1 VKINS
6 IDRLAKLSVSS
17 TMQIGNHVKNR
28 RVEGFGEQNGDFVF
42 LHNQKLAI
50 DDSDFMDAQ
59 SSKQG

>member
-1 VKINS
+1 M
-6 IDRLAKLSVSS
+6 AKLSVSS

-28 RVEGFGEQNGDFVF
+28 RVEGFGEQNGDFVV